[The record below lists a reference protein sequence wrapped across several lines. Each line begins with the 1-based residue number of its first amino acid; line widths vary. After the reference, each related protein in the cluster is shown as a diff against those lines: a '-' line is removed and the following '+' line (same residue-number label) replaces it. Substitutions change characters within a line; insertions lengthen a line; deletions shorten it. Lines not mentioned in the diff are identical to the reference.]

1 MNTIGE
7 RLKIIRKHEGL
18 KQSDFAKRVL
28 VSGSYISKVES
39 GKEQPS
45 ESFIKLV
52 SLEFKVSHQ
61 WLEFGTGNM
70 DLDTNDT
77 ENYADYFERDLAPEA
92 ALELLLELNKSEAVL
107 LQSISS
113 LLYGDTVAFRCQNLA
128 YMLFSISDIL
138 KLEIND
144 NKKDL
149 ITELLFEYVNIMA
162 EVIASY
168 NKGNPNIDH
177 FAEQCSQEIEN
188 KFHKLIEILKSCS

>member
-7 RLKIIRKHEGL
+7 RIRIIRKHEGL

-61 WLEFGTGNM
+61 WLEFGTGDMNPYSN
-70 DLDTNDT
+70 T
-77 ENYADYFERDLAPEA
+77 DYFERDLAPEA
-92 ALELLLELNKSEAVL
+92 TLKLLLELNISEAVL
-107 LQSISS
+107 LQNISF
-113 LLYGDTVAFRCQNLA
+113 LLNGDTIAFRCQNLA

-138 KLEIND
+138 NLDIVD
-144 NKKDL
+144 SKKDL
-149 ITELLFEYVNIMA
+149 IIELLFEYINTMA
-162 EVIASY
+162 EVIDSY
-168 NKGNPNIDH
+168 KKGNKDIEH
-177 FAEQCSQEIEN
+177 FAEECSQEIKN
-188 KFHKLIEILKSCS
+188 KFPKLVEILKSCS